1 MQDAKK
7 SLNLQLG
14 ASHHRIKELQTMY
27 DKLNYNAE
35 RERKLE
41 IKLKKAKDSIKMHRN
56 YTRSNTLNLHATADS
71 ILTMEQF
78 RKVSKRKKS
87 GSVTSFLTDIER
99 LGLKSNMGKKLILNA
114 GYTDVTTN
122 GGGKGSGVFVNNDPT
137 SNMAMLRDGG
147 GKGIDDDGDE
157 GEDASYHRR
166 EEGETNKTTTKMVHE
181 MEEDNNTMEHQTNSK
196 VLKEPPRSQEI

>member
-1 MQDAKK
+1 MQDTTK
-7 SLNLQLG
+7 SLKLQLD
-14 ASHHRIKELQTMY
+14 ASHRRINELQTMY

-41 IKLKKAKDSIKMHRN
+41 IKLKKAKDTIKMHRN
-56 YTRSNTLNLHATADS
+56 YTRSNTLNLHATTDG

-78 RKVSKRKKS
+78 RKVSRRNKS

-137 SNMAMLRDGG
+137 SNMAILTGG
-147 GKGIDDDGDE
+147 GKGIDDDDNE
-157 GEDASYHRR
+157 GEDASYQHHKER
-166 EEGETNKTTTKMVHE
+166 EANGTTTQLVHQ
-181 MEEDNNTMEHQTNSK
+181 MEGHNNTMERQTNNK
-196 VLKEPPRSQEI
+196 ALKEPPRSAEI